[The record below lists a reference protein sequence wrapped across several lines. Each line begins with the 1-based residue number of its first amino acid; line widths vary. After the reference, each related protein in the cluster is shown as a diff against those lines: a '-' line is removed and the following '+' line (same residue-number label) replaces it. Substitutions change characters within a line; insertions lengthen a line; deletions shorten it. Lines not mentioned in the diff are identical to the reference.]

1 MRHVLLDVAPS
12 MLTLHFRVLRAAD
25 IIRQHYA
32 EWAIQDSNLG
42 PLPYQGTPGVEGG
55 RSNQ

>member
-1 MRHVLLDVAPS
+1 